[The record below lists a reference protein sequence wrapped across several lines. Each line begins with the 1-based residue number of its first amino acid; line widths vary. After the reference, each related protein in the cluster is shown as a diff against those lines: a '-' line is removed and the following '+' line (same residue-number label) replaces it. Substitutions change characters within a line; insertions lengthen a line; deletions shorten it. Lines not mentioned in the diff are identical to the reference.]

1 MSLIYVNRRILKRRH
16 RLVEHSRWPILMALV
31 YACGLAGCGDVS
43 TAPALDPGPG
53 PLSIATQSPL
63 ASGTVTDETVKVC
76 AYNFSEGAFLQA
88 KQAIIELRLRT
99 I

>member
-1 MSLIYVNRRILKRRH
+1 MRDLLR
-16 RLVEHSRWPILMALV
+16 PI
-31 YACGLAGCGDVS
+31 
-43 TAPALDPGPG
+43 
-53 PLSIATQSPL
+53 
-63 ASGTVTDETVKVC
+63 TVTDETVKVC

>member
-1 MSLIYVNRRILKRRH
+1 MGI
-16 RLVEHSRWPILMALV
+16 
-31 YACGLAGCGDVS
+31 
-43 TAPALDPGPG
+43 
-53 PLSIATQSPL
+53 
-63 ASGTVTDETVKVC
+63 TDETVKVC